1 MQETRAV
8 APESGPVGESLLSA
22 VARELASATAT
33 LPERHREALALRERA
48 SLSYEQISAAIG
60 IGAPAVPLL
69 LARARLRLREQLRG
83 VAAVAV
89 PPCDERERALRSLA
103 MRQDAEPTSDADAE
117 WLIEHLG
124 ECDSCSRA
132 HAAMLE
138 ASLCYR
144 AATIDEGPR

>member
-1 MQETRAV
+1 MQETRAA
-8 APESGPVGESLLSA
+8 APEPGPARESLLSA
-22 VARELASATAT
+22 VVRELASATAA

-48 SLSYEQISAAIG
+48 ALSYEQISAAMG

-83 VAAVAV
+83 GAAVSA
-89 PPCDERERALRSLA
+89 PPCDERDRALRSLA
-103 MRQDAEPTSDADAE
+103 IRQDAEPISEADAE
-117 WLIEHLG
+117 WLIGHLG
-124 ECDSCSRA
+124 ECDSCSRT

-144 AATIDEGPR
+144 A